1 MRREFGQQRSRELPV
16 NLQPLQV
23 WREISYLDSK
33 TSYSECIQGYDSRPV
48 RLDGLE
54 FIEDQT
60 AFPWSMVI
68 KFSSLVAAVCII
80 LLILSS
86 NI

>member
-1 MRREFGQQRSRELPV
+1 MRREFGQQRSSELPSKV
-16 NLQPLQV
+16 HPLQV
-23 WREISYLDSK
+23 WREISYLDSM
-33 TSYSECIQGYDSRPV
+33 TNYSECLPKCDSQPV
-48 RLDGLE
+48 RLDELE
-54 FIEDQT
+54 FIDDQT

-68 KFSSLVAAVCII
+68 KFSSLAAAVCII

>member
-1 MRREFGQQRSRELPV
+1 MRREFGQQRSSELPANV
-16 NLQPLQV
+16 QPLQV
-23 WREISYLDSK
+23 WREISYLDST
-33 TSYSECIQGYDSRPV
+33 TSYRECLPGHDSRPV
-48 RLDGLE
+48 RLDELE
-54 FIEDQT
+54 FIEDQA

-68 KFSSLVAAVCII
+68 KFSSLVVAVCII

>member
-1 MRREFGQQRSRELPV
+1 MHKEFGQQRSRELSANV
-16 NLQPLQV
+16 QPLQV
-23 WREISYLDSK
+23 WREIRYLDST
-33 TSYSECIQGYDSRPV
+33 TSYRECLPGFDSRPV
-48 RLDGLE
+48 RLDELE
-54 FIEDQT
+54 FIEGQA

-68 KFSSLVAAVCII
+68 KLSSLVAAVCII